1 MYIDQSA
8 AELRLNVV
16 GGPLDPSQ
24 FTFLAS
30 DRIVGAALHVRAGII
45 GASHVFE
52 VRHARLPALHEVF
65 ACCDVRAPAEP
76 ARQLFSGDLCDLAGA
91 FECEPAD
98 GIDYCFSSEVG
109 DLSAGAAD
117 LARLESKV
125 QAARRRPGEI
135 GLAHTFPSA
144 PLLGTSLPS
153 TLPGTLPGTL
163 PRTGGSINVPKTV
176 VWVGLDPDERRVRVE
191 TAHCYP
197 NEQAIVFSATRIEI
211 SCPRTASGRGPH
223 R

>member
-125 QAARRRPGEI
+125 QAACRRPGEI

-144 PLLGTSLPS
+144 PL
-153 TLPGTLPGTL
+153 PG
-163 PRTGGSINVPKTV
+163 TGGSINVPKTV
-176 VWVGLDPDERRVRVE
+176 VWVELDPDERRVRVE

-197 NEQAIVFSATRIEI
+197 NEQAIVFSTTRIEI
-211 SCPRTASGRGPH
+211 SCPRPASGRGAH

>member
-1 MYIDQSA
+1 M
-8 AELRLNVV
+8 
-16 GGPLDPSQ
+16 
-24 FTFLAS
+24 
-30 DRIVGAALHVRAGII
+30 
-45 GASHVFE
+45 
-52 VRHARLPALHEVF
+52 F

-125 QAARRRPGEI
+125 QAACRRPGEI

-144 PLLGTSLPS
+144 P
-153 TLPGTLPGTL
+153 LPGTL